1 MLDQIVLYPVA
12 DDELFAPGGR
22 VVIRTYGFAKAA
34 PGGDHPVAY
43 RTWVTGMRDQPYH
56 WRWSHYEEARVGHR
70 RVLEW
75 LTGRGPEPVPA
86 ARQPSARAAGAAP
99 VTPA

>member
-43 RTWVTGMRDQPYH
+43 RTWVTGCATSRTTGGG
-56 WRWSHYEEARVGHR
+56 AITR
-70 RVLEW
+70 R
-75 LTGRGPEPVPA
+75 R
-86 ARQPSARAAGAAP
+86 AP
-99 VTPA
+99 VTAGCWNG